1 MSFHESHGDDQ
12 ESRRRATFLAVVLTL
27 FFGGGIVI
35 FLIFI
40 TGGFILDVLFIIGG
54 LAALGLV
61 HYFLWGRGLE
71 RSVAGEREELELQR
85 EAEKEEDAARPPWE
99 RRF

>member
-1 MSFHESHGDDQ
+1 MSFHEAHNEER
-12 ESRRRATFLAVVLTL
+12 ESRGRSTFVAVVLTL

-40 TGGFILDVLFIIGG
+40 TGGFILDVLLIVGG
-54 LAALGLV
+54 VVALGLL

-85 EAEKEEDAARPPWE
+85 EAEDWEDPSRAPWE
-99 RRF
+99 RKF

>member
-1 MSFHESHGDDQ
+1 MSFHDADGDER
-12 ESRRRATFLAVVLTL
+12 ESRGRATFLAVVLTI

-40 TGGFILDVLFIIGG
+40 TGGFILDVLLIVGA
-54 LAALGLV
+54 LVALGFL

-71 RSVAGEREELELQR
+71 RSVEGEREELELQR
-85 EAEKEEDAARPPWE
+85 KAEEEEDASRPPWE